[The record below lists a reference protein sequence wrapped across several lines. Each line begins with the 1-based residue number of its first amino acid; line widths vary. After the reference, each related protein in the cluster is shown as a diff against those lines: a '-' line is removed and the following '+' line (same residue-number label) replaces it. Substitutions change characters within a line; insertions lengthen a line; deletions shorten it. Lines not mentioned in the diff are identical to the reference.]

1 MPTIMVN
8 MLEGRTH
15 EQKKEFAQDVTNA
28 AVKNL
33 GVPPQ
38 AVTVIINEVKPTNL
52 AQAGVLK
59 SDQE

>member
-15 EQKKEFAQDVTNA
+15 EQKKEFSQNVTNA
-28 AVKNL
+28 AVKDL

-38 AVTVIINEVKPTNL
+38 AVTVIFNEVKETNL
-52 AQAGVLK
+52 AQGGVLK
-59 SDQE
+59 SDQK

>member
-15 EQKKEFAQDVTNA
+15 EQKKGFAQDVTNA
-28 AVKNL
+28 AVNNL

-52 AQAGVLK
+52 AQAGVLN
-59 SDQE
+59 SDKE